1 MSPPPERDGISPDF
15 DWTPYVRAAA
25 PALGLHLDPRQIQA
39 TAGWLRD
46 LAILAGPLLSEP
58 IGDRAESA
66 PVFSA

>member
-1 MSPPPERDGISPDF
+1 MSGAPAVDGTSEDF
-15 DWTPYVRAAA
+15 DWTPYVCAAA
-25 PALGLHLDPRQIQA
+25 PALGLALGPAQIEA

-46 LAILAGPLLSEP
+46 LAALAGPLLSEP